1 MVPNHMS
8 GGVAEHPRKR
18 SRFCAVLAA
27 ARCHQMPWALP
38 RCTMLRRI
46 RLWKS
51 WMNWS
56 NMQAVQFILMS
67 LQLFMLLVMLRWC
80 IDLCKWQRMWTAK
93 LTAGSDQH
101 SREQCAWWWFYSI
114 GFTRWAVPKGLA
126 CWWIYLLS
134 SIPFLVY
141 PILVFCSHP
150 CHLKIYKSKP
160 KSIYLSIAINIYN
173 LTQPSLI
180 KSHLITWIYS
190 PIDTLFFLI
199 MDLSIILYIYIMVLA
214 VDVST
219 ALLGGSQPTSVA
231 WHWGYSTQPDAVP
244 LRRCIAFD
252 HGLGLR
258 SIWSRG
264 SSDRSRSR
272 AHFTER
278 PGMPGFFQKRR

>member
-190 PIDTLFFLI
+190 PIDTLFFWNHGLVYI
-199 MDLSIILYIYIMVLA
+199 FYIYI
-214 VDVST
+214 
-219 ALLGGSQPTSVA
+219 
-231 WHWGYSTQPDAVP
+231 
-244 LRRCIAFD
+244 
-252 HGLGLR
+252 
-258 SIWSRG
+258 
-264 SSDRSRSR
+264 
-272 AHFTER
+272 
-278 PGMPGFFQKRR
+278 